1 VVKGAAGAVPIILA
15 MAQQP
20 NIEIDLDDLPREAL
34 DTAPAR
40 QWLPGSKPGVI
51 SSPAQVPTGGSFGT
65 PGPDTGWA
73 YRIVRTL
80 EPGIDRSLEAVL
92 VALMAARAAAA
103 GRAPMAQDLEVAK
116 ILTGLTDGAPEVVV
130 EQGRRWQ
137 AQVPL
142 ERSKGS
148 TATAEV
154 DQALL
159 LESPE
164 RIRFALKNAL

>member
-1 VVKGAAGAVPIILA
+1 

-20 NIEIDLDDLPREAL
+20 NIEISPDDLPRVVL
-34 DTAPAR
+34 DTDPAR
-40 QWLPGSKPGVI
+40 HWLPGSKPGVI
-51 SSPAQVPTGGSFGT
+51 TSPSQVPTGGSFGT
-65 PGPDTGWA
+65 PGPDAGWA

-80 EPGIDRSLEAVL
+80 EPGIDRNLEAVL

-116 ILTGLTDGAPEVVV
+116 ILAGLADGAPERVI

-148 TATAEV
+148 TAASEV

-164 RIRFALKNAL
+164 RIRFALKNAH